1 MVVIQNIGGC
11 LHGLLP
17 GKWTLTNESFLS
29 AFADK
34 GHFVS
39 IRGSY
44 GVQGNIH
51 DDSTPNLILEI
62 GDRNE
67 TSTLEQSTIYRLPN
81 PDLRWEKT
89 SSWNVAVDFSFWSG
103 RLSGSVDVYKK
114 HTDDLIIDK
123 IVAASNGK
131 QHLFINAGEMNNTG
145 VEGNLSVG
153 LLRSK
158 LFDWNF
164 K

>member
-1 MVVIQNIGGC
+1 M
-11 LHGLLP
+11 
-17 GKWTLTNESFLS
+17 
-29 AFADK
+29 
-34 GHFVS
+34 
-39 IRGSY
+39 
-44 GVQGNIH
+44 
-51 DDSTPNLILEI
+51 EI

-67 TSTLEQSTIYRLPN
+67 TSTLDQSTIYRLPN

-123 IVAASNGK
+123 TVAASNGK
-131 QHLFINAGEMNNTG
+131 QHLYINAGQMNNTG

-153 LLRSK
+153 LLKSK

-164 K
+164 NVNFGRNTNEVILANDNLYNDLEKITEMLNGNLAVEGEKLGMMY

>member
-1 MVVIQNIGGC
+1 MNFNIRSDGANKFGSNPKYRW
-11 LHGLLP
+11 LP
-17 GKWTLTNESFLS
+17 TWSVAGKWTLTSESFLS

-34 GHFVS
+34 GHFLS

-103 RLSGSVDVYKK
+103 
-114 HTDDLIIDK
+114 
-123 IVAASNGK
+123 
-131 QHLFINAGEMNNTG
+131 
-145 VEGNLSVG
+145 
-153 LLRSK
+153 
-158 LFDWNF
+158 
-164 K
+164 

>member
-1 MVVIQNIGGC
+1 M
-11 LHGLLP
+11 
-17 GKWTLTNESFLS
+17 
-29 AFADK
+29 
-34 GHFVS
+34 S

-164 K
+164 NVNFGRNTNEVILANDNLYNDLEKI